1 MNKKLKLIA
10 VLAVATIAI
19 GGAAWL
25 SAVSAGPVGAGKT
38 VHVLA
43 SPT

>member
-1 MNKKLKLIA
+1 MSKRLKLVGI
-10 VLAVATIAI
+10 LTVATIAI

-25 SAVSAGPVGAGKT
+25 SAQAGAVGEGKT
-38 VHVLA
+38 VNVLA